1 MSLVNIGCGHGDR
14 EKFKDSLAPRGPQ
27 LLAIKNQWVCPHME
41 IQTMGGKLLTKF
53 SMHLN

>member
-1 MSLVNIGCGHGDR
+1 MNLVNTGCGHGHR

-41 IQTMGGKLLTKF
+41 IQTMGGKLLTLSF
-53 SMHLN
+53 PCT